1 MLQFMKE
8 LFKDIA
14 VDKTITSAF
23 LINIFSIIATVVYIL
38 FSYRK
43 LPPFIP
49 IFNQL
54 PWGEQ
59 RLGNQITI
67 FIPVLVA
74 LLILAIN
81 ILTSASIYKKIPLIS
96 RMLAAI
102 SVLVGILTFLF
113 SIKTI
118 TLIT

>member
-1 MLQFMKE
+1 MKE
-8 LFKDIA
+8 FFKDLRS
-14 VDKTITSAF
+14 DKAIILTFFINGF
-23 LINIFSIIATVVYIL
+23 LIITTIIFIL
-38 FSYRK
+38 VFYRS

-59 RLGNQITI
+59 RLGATITI
-67 FIPVLVA
+67 FIPVLVS
-74 LLILAIN
+74 LLILLIN
-81 ILTSASIYKKIPLIS
+81 LITAAFTYKKTPLVS

-102 SVLVGILTFLF
+102 SFLTSILTFLF
-113 SIKTI
+113 IIKTV

>member
-1 MLQFMKE
+1 MKE
-8 LFKDIA
+8 FFKDIKN
-14 VDKTITSAF
+14 DKIIVSAF
-23 LINIFSIIATVVYIL
+23 FINTFSIIAALVYISL
-38 FSYRK
+38 FYGK

-67 FIPVLVA
+67 FIPVLTA
-74 LLILAIN
+74 LLIFIINMFVSTAI
-81 ILTSASIYKKIPLIS
+81 YRKIPLIS
-96 RMLAAI
+96 RMFVVI
-102 SVLVGILTFLF
+102 SLLVGILTFLF
-113 SIKTI
+113 VIKTI

>member
-1 MLQFMKE
+1 MKDF
-8 LFKDIA
+8 FKDIIA
-14 VDKTITSAF
+14 DKTIALAF
-23 LINIFSIIATVVYIL
+23 AINIFFIIAGVAYIL
-38 FSYRK
+38 ISYGK

-59 RLGNQITI
+59 RLGNIFTI
-67 FIPVLVA
+67 FIPAGVA
-74 LLILAIN
+74 LLIFAIN
-81 ILTSASIYKKIPLIS
+81 IFISASTYKKIPLVS

-102 SVLVGILTFLF
+102 SLLTGILTFLF

-118 TLIT
+118 TLII

>member
-1 MLQFMKE
+1 MKE
-8 LFKDIA
+8 FFKDIKG
-14 VDKTITSAF
+14 DKTIISAF
-23 LINIFSIIATVVYIL
+23 LINFFLIVATIVFIL
-38 FSYRK
+38 FFYGK

-59 RLGNQITI
+59 RLGSQITI
-67 FIPVLVA
+67 FIPILVS
-74 LLILAIN
+74 LSIFAIN
-81 ILTSASIYKKIPLIS
+81 IIISASIYKKIPLIS

-102 SVLVGILTFLF
+102 SLLAEILTFLF
-113 SIKTI
+113 IIKTI

>member
-1 MLQFMKE
+1 MKE
-8 LFKDIA
+8 LFKGIRS
-14 VDKTITSAF
+14 DKTIASAY
-23 LINIFSIIATVVYIL
+23 LINIFSVIAAIIYIL
-38 FSYRK
+38 LSYGK

-67 FIPVLVA
+67 FMPILVA
-74 LLILAIN
+74 LF
-81 ILTSASIYKKIPLIS
+81 ILTANIFISALIYKQIPLIS

-102 SVLVGILTFLF
+102 SLLTGILTFLF
-113 SIKTI
+113 IIKTI
-118 TLIT
+118 TLLT